1 MDTHTAQISPKA
13 DMLIARG
20 LHSMIYVKGKV
31 VCVGGVKDRRGLL
44 KTEIYNVE
52 KNEWLQG
59 PETNEEKSRPSLIL
73 KDDRFILAIG
83 GDVDETNRL
92 VFERLDLNQPVLLW

>member
-1 MDTHTAQISPKA
+1 
-13 DMLIARG
+13 MLIARCV
-20 LHSMIYVKGKV
+20 HSIIYVKGKV
-31 VCVGGVKDRRGLL
+31 FCVGGANEEDEYDLT
-44 KTEIYNVE
+44 TEIYNVE

-59 PETNEEKSRPSLIL
+59 PEMNKVKAKPSLIL

-83 GDVDETNRL
+83 GRDFEETNRL